1 MEIDTDRDRDEDGHG
16 RDSDMDIGATENI
29 LGMNQGSI
37 WS

>member
-29 LGMNQGSI
+29 LGMNQRSI
-37 WS
+37 CS